1 LENEIKPYNLS
12 CDDAIVYLKSFVNES
27 VDLSIFDVAYESLEK
42 HRKIGTTTRLKK
54 SKGSSNEWFPI
65 FPNSRFDILFQ
76 EMYRVMKRNSHMYC
90 FCDNETMFIMKPIAE
105 QYGFKFW
112 NNIIWEKT
120 NGPGMGYHYRNQ
132 YENILFFEKGKRKLN
147 STSITNILKFPRV
160 KRKGAYPTQKP
171 SELIEILV
179 NQSSHSGE
187 IVVDPFMGSGA
198 TGIAA
203 LKNNRI
209 FYGNDIEQKSY
220 DLVKSKLDD
229 LLKQING
236 GKQNDIK

>member
-1 LENEIKPYNLS
+1 LENEKQYEIN
-12 CDDAIVYLKSFVNES
+12 CMDAIDYLKTLTSES
-27 VDLSIFDVAYESLEK
+27 VDMSVFDVAYESLEK

-65 FPNSRFDILFQ
+65 FPNVRFDELFEQ
-76 EMYRVMKRNSHMYC
+76 MFRVLKKNSHMYC

-112 NNIIWEKT
+112 NAIKWVKT

-147 STSITNILKFPRV
+147 STSITNVLYFPRV
-160 KRKGAYPTQKP
+160 KRKGSYPTQKP
-171 SELIEILV
+171 VELLEVFIK
-179 NQSSHSGE
+179 QSSQTGE
-187 IVVDPFMGSGA
+187 IVLDPFMGSGSTGLA
-198 TGIAA
+198 T

-220 DLVKSKLDD
+220 DLVESKLSD
-229 LLKQING
+229 LQTKMEKNNNEE
-236 GKQNDIK
+236 K